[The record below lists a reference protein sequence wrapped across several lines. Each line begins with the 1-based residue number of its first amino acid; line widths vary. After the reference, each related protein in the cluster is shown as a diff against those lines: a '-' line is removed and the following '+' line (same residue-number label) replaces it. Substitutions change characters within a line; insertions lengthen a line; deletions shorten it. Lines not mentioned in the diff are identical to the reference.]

1 MVHFGKFLKTW
12 NFRSNSVTR
21 QVILNGTK
29 IGEKCQ
35 NWKIENVTFWVIF
48 KHCGPEWFSNT
59 DFSEALEGQELLEA
73 MEPEYV
79 DDKDKR
85 EGTFDSVFLGNRG

>member
-1 MVHFGKFLKTW
+1 MVQGKLKS
-12 NFRSNSVTR
+12 NF
-21 QVILNGTK
+21 QML
-29 IGEKCQ
+29 Q
-35 NWKIENVTFWVIF
+35 NKFRIFNVFFFWF
-48 KHCGPEWFSNT
+48 T
-59 DFSEALEGQELLEA
+59 EALEGQELLEA